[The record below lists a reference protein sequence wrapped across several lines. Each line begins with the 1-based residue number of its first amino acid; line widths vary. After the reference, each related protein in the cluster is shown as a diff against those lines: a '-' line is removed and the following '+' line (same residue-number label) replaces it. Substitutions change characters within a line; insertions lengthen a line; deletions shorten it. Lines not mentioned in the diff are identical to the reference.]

1 MVGGVTEGVVVGGGI
16 PVDNGEHNPEQVC
29 VGVQNPPLGQGASL
43 PTLQAVTPGAVG
55 EYLHIPLQGCA
66 NVPVHNCV
74 EVQVEAVPQGLLSPT
89 VHSVKGGVLI
99 DVVQPPPQ
107 LAVFTCRL
115 SFLSIRIEVEGRSSY
130 RLTSKT

>member
-1 MVGGVTEGVVVGGGI
+1 MQVPGGVQYDDG
-16 PVDNGEHNPEQVC
+16 NPQVL
-29 VGVQNPPLGQGASL
+29 V